1 MNKDLMIANG
11 IILAMISVSACTQQA
26 ATTTTTIAK
35 SYNELTPKEVVEL
48 YFSSWNARDY
58 DNMYKTV
65 SDGFKRIDLNATS
78 LEAFRNHLDKFFQ
91 SGRSIRLVK
100 AEELLNDGENAS
112 VEYTIE
118 MDLIEGKTEFS
129 GSYSLKY
136 RKDDMLAGWKLIHP
150 YGENVDTS

>member
-1 MNKDLMIANG
+1 MRSIMLLA
-11 IILAMISVSACTQQA
+11 IIFVSACTQQA
-26 ATTTTTIAK
+26 TTTTTTTIAK
-35 SYNELTPKEVVEL
+35 PYSGLTPKEVVEL

-58 DNMYKTV
+58 EDMYKTV
-65 SDGFKRIDLNATS
+65 SDGFKRIDPNASS

-100 AEELLNDGENAS
+100 QELLNDGENAS

-118 MDLIEGKTEFS
+118 MDITDRGKTEFS

-136 RKDDMLAGWKLIHP
+136 RKNDTLIGWKLIHP
-150 YGENVDTS
+150 YGQNVDTS